1 MKLKIQLVEGFFTT
15 IWKEPIEIETDD
27 FPELKDK
34 SQDEVIEYLN
44 RHSGHLPA
52 IPGDDADNWSLYD
65 ELINQDTELKKEK
78 NNEIDIKLWS
88 E

>member
-1 MKLKIQLVEGFFTT
+1 MKLKIQLVEGFWTT

-27 FPELKDK
+27 YPQLEGM
-34 SQDEVIEYLN
+34 SQDEAIEYIN
-44 RHSGHLPA
+44 SNSGRLPA

-65 ELINQDTELKKEK
+65 ELMNQDKELEKEK

>member
-1 MKLKIQLVEGFFTT
+1 MKLKIQIVEGFWTT

-27 FPELKDK
+27 YPQLEGM
-34 SQDEVIEYLN
+34 SQDQVMQYLN
-44 RHSGHLPA
+44 KNSHHLPA
-52 IPGDDADNWSLYD
+52 SPGGDADDWSLYD
-65 ELINQDTELKKEK
+65 ELMDQEKELEKEK